1 MPAIDL
7 NKQYDRVEER
17 VKSLET
23 YNQVTD
29 ATKQIISQ
37 QQSSLEKA
45 EDSVSSPIDQLAEQ
59 KKRYQ
64 RQVSSQLEKLVDI
77 NKLLPDNRMSGKT
90 TSSSV
95 GLIKNQ
101 FTEALNTIISLIP
114 EIITKEMMKQLGCSQ
129 EQTYDS
135 STASKG
141 LYVPVSSV
149 DLFGLLKVSP
159 DTPLGK
165 LSYETKGVQVQQNPF
180 SMNREL
186 YNRIQNEGVSYDD
199 DNGKNYLGSSKQSLF
214 NITYVKQDGFGN
226 KGDFFQVQLI
236 NRDNNQNLVSQFM
249 TDYFTTI
256 KIVDLKNVF
265 LQVFQIL
272 FGAISINVKMGA
284 GEIEDQQYF
293 QKILTRI
300 MGLCFD
306 DRAEIDVSGNAK
318 VAPLDGVDDSF
329 FELTDIDIRQ
339 IESEL
344 SNIQRGVVEYPDCT
358 TVKLPVNTDDLFD
371 TLNELLFISDTDSAA
386 NTAVFNKAVDS
397 VKKNRQW
404 PQIDEIGL
412 SIDGGII
419 KAIPNALY
427 SAIIS
432 PKVLLPFMTM
442 FKALEQIVVNGAG
455 SAVDQVYDLKSYM
468 KIFSKMNIEI
478 MSQIGAEFVKILR
491 NIIIRDIRKLLQKI
505 TADLKKNQLTK
516 KYAIISQL
524 IEAAILVAQFIDDY
538 RRCKSVID
546 DILNIIE
553 FALRGTN
560 IQIPP
565 FLLPLAAFRTGFNNT
580 RAMLEVIA
588 QMQKLGI
595 PTGPLPDGSP
605 NLYLQSI
612 KSQIEGVES
621 ERTQNSKM
629 SALTPQQIVLPIG
642 ITIPMPMSGILL

>member
-45 EDSVSSPIDQLAEQ
+45 EDSVNSPIDQLAEQ

-101 FTEALNTIISLIP
+101 FTEALNTIIALIP

-135 STASKG
+135 SIASKG
-141 LYVPVSSV
+141 IYVPVSSV
-149 DLFGLLKVSP
+149 DLFGLLKVAP

-165 LSYETKGVQVQQNPF
+165 LSYEKKSVQVQQNPF

-186 YNRIQNEGVSYDD
+186 YSRIQNEGVSYDD
-199 DNGKNYLGSSKQSLF
+199 DNGQNYLGSSKQGLF

-491 NIIIRDIRKLLQKI
+491 NIIVRDIRKLLQKI

-516 KYAIISQL
+516 KYAISSQL
-524 IEAAILVAQFIDDY
+524 IEAAILITQFVDDY

-565 FLLPLAAFRTGFNNT
+565 FLLPLAALRTGFNNT
-580 RAMLEVIA
+580 RAMLEVIS

>member
-7 NKQYDRVEER
+7 NKQYDRVQER

-29 ATKQIISQ
+29 ATKQILSQ

-59 KKRYQ
+59 KKRFQ

-90 TSSSV
+90 SSSSV
-95 GLIKNQ
+95 GTVKNQ

-114 EIITKEMMKQLGCSQ
+114 QIITKEMMKQLGCSQ

-135 STASKG
+135 SIASRG
-141 LYVPVSSV
+141 IYVPVSSV

-159 DTPLGK
+159 DSPLGK
-165 LSYETKGVQVQQNPF
+165 LSYETKVAQVQQNPF

-199 DNGKNYLGSSKQSLF
+199 DNGQNYLGSSKQGLF

-236 NRDNNQNLVSQFM
+236 NRDNNNNLVSQFM
-249 TDYFTTI
+249 SDYFNTI

-272 FGAISINVKMGA
+272 FGAISINVKMGG

-306 DRAEIDVSGNAK
+306 DRTEIDVSGNAK

-339 IESEL
+339 IESEI

-358 TVKLPVNTDDLFD
+358 NIKLPVNTDDLFD
-371 TLNELLFISDTDSAA
+371 TLNELLFISDTDSAG

-404 PQIDEIGL
+404 PQIDQIGL
-412 SIDGGII
+412 TIDGGIV
-419 KAIPNALY
+419 KALPNALY

-442 FKALEQIVVNGAG
+442 FKALEQIVVNGAD

-468 KIFSKMNIEI
+468 KTFRKMNIEI

-491 NIIIRDIRKLLQKI
+491 DIIIRDIRKLLQKI
-505 TADLKKNQLTK
+505 TTDLKKNQVTK

-565 FLLPLAAFRTGFNNT
+565 FLLPLAALRTGFNNT

-612 KSQIEGVES
+612 KSQIEGIES
-621 ERTQNSKM
+621 ERSQNSKM

-642 ITIPMPMSGILL
+642 ITIPVPMSGILL

>member
-7 NKQYDRVEER
+7 NKQYDRVGER

-37 QQSSLEKA
+37 QQSSLEKS

-95 GLIKNQ
+95 GLVKNQ
-101 FTEALNTIISLIP
+101 FTEALNTIISSIP

-141 LYVPVSSV
+141 IYVPVSSV

-159 DTPLGK
+159 DVPLGK
-165 LSYETKGVQVQQNPF
+165 LSYETKDIQVQQNPF

-186 YNRIQNEGVSYDD
+186 YNRIQNEGVSYND
-199 DNGKNYLGSSKQSLF
+199 DNGENYLGSSKQSLF

-272 FGAISINVKMGA
+272 FGAISINTKMGA

-358 TVKLPVNTDDLFD
+358 NVKLPVNTDDLFD

-404 PQIDEIGL
+404 PQIDQIGL
-412 SIDGGII
+412 TIDGGIV

-442 FKALEQIVVNGAG
+442 FKALEQIVVNGSG

-468 KIFSKMNIEI
+468 KTFRKMNIEI

-491 NIIIRDIRKLLQKI
+491 NIIIRDIRRLLQKI
-505 TADLKKNQLTK
+505 TADLKRNQLTK

-565 FLLPLAAFRTGFNNT
+565 FLLPLAALRTGFNNT

>member
-1 MPAIDL
+1 
-7 NKQYDRVEER
+7 
-17 VKSLET
+17 
-23 YNQVTD
+23 
-29 ATKQIISQ
+29 
-37 QQSSLEKA
+37 
-45 EDSVSSPIDQLAEQ
+45 
-59 KKRYQ
+59 
-64 RQVSSQLEKLVDI
+64 
-77 NKLLPDNRMSGKT
+77 
-90 TSSSV
+90 
-95 GLIKNQ
+95 
-101 FTEALNTIISLIP
+101 
-114 EIITKEMMKQLGCSQ
+114 
-129 EQTYDS
+129 
-135 STASKG
+135 
-141 LYVPVSSV
+141 
-149 DLFGLLKVSP
+149 
-159 DTPLGK
+159 
-165 LSYETKGVQVQQNPF
+165 
-180 SMNREL
+180 
-186 YNRIQNEGVSYDD
+186 
-199 DNGKNYLGSSKQSLF
+199 
-214 NITYVKQDGFGN
+214 
-226 KGDFFQVQLI
+226 
-236 NRDNNQNLVSQFM
+236 M

-300 MGLCFD
+300 LGLCFD

-339 IESEL
+339 IESEI

-358 TVKLPVNTDDLFD
+358 NVILPVNTDDLFD

-404 PQIDEIGL
+404 PQIDQIGL
-412 SIDGGII
+412 TIDGGIV

-427 SAIIS
+427 SAVIS

-455 SAVDQVYDLKSYM
+455 SAVDEVYDLKSYM

-565 FLLPLAAFRTGFNNT
+565 FLLPLAALRTGFNNT

>member
-45 EDSVSSPIDQLAEQ
+45 EDSVNSPIDQLAEQ

-101 FTEALNTIISLIP
+101 FTEALNTIIALIP

-135 STASKG
+135 SIASKG
-141 LYVPVSSV
+141 IYVPVSSV
-149 DLFGLLKVSP
+149 DLFGLLKVAP

-165 LSYETKGVQVQQNPF
+165 LSYEKKSVQVQQNPF

-186 YNRIQNEGVSYDD
+186 YSRIQNEGVSYDD
-199 DNGKNYLGSSKQSLF
+199 DNGQNYLGSSKQGLF

-491 NIIIRDIRKLLQKI
+491 NIIVRDIRKLLQKI

-524 IEAAILVAQFIDDY
+524 IEAAILIAQFVDDY

-565 FLLPLAAFRTGFNNT
+565 FLLPLAALRTGFNNT
-580 RAMLEVIA
+580 RAMLEVIS

>member
-45 EDSVSSPIDQLAEQ
+45 EDSVNSPIDQLAEQ

-101 FTEALNTIISLIP
+101 FTEALNTIIALIP

-135 STASKG
+135 SIASKG
-141 LYVPVSSV
+141 IYVPVSSV
-149 DLFGLLKVSP
+149 DLFGLLKVAP

-165 LSYETKGVQVQQNPF
+165 LSYEKKSVQVQQNPF

-186 YNRIQNEGVSYDD
+186 YSRIQNEGVSYDD
-199 DNGKNYLGSSKQSLF
+199 DNGQNYLGSSKQGLF

-442 FKALEQIVVNGAG
+442 FKALEQIVVNGAD

-491 NIIIRDIRKLLQKI
+491 NIIVRDIRKLLQKI

-524 IEAAILVAQFIDDY
+524 IEAAILITQFVDDY

-565 FLLPLAAFRTGFNNT
+565 FLLPLAALRTGFNNT
-580 RAMLEVIA
+580 RAMLEVIS

>member
-45 EDSVSSPIDQLAEQ
+45 EDSVNSPIDQLAEQ

-101 FTEALNTIISLIP
+101 FTEALNTIIALIP

-135 STASKG
+135 STAGKG
-141 LYVPVSSV
+141 IYVPVSSV
-149 DLFGLLKVSP
+149 DLFGLLKVAP

-165 LSYETKGVQVQQNPF
+165 LSYETKSVQVQQNPF

-186 YNRIQNEGVSYDD
+186 YSRIQNEGVSYDD
-199 DNGKNYLGSSKQSLF
+199 DNGQNYLGSSKQGLF

-491 NIIIRDIRKLLQKI
+491 NIIVRDIRKLLQKI

-524 IEAAILVAQFIDDY
+524 IEAAILIAQFVDDY

-565 FLLPLAAFRTGFNNT
+565 FLLPLAALRTGFNNT
-580 RAMLEVIA
+580 RAMLEVIS

>member
-135 STASKG
+135 STANKG
-141 LYVPVSSV
+141 IYVPVSSV

-165 LSYETKGVQVQQNPF
+165 LSYETKDVQVQQNPF

-565 FLLPLAAFRTGFNNT
+565 FLLPLAALRTGFNNT

>member
-45 EDSVSSPIDQLAEQ
+45 EDSVNSPIDQLAEQ

-101 FTEALNTIISLIP
+101 FTEALNTIIALIP

-135 STASKG
+135 SIASKG
-141 LYVPVSSV
+141 IYVPVSSV
-149 DLFGLLKVSP
+149 DLFGLLKVAP

-165 LSYETKGVQVQQNPF
+165 LSYETKSVQVQQNPF

-186 YNRIQNEGVSYDD
+186 YSRIQNEGVSYDD
-199 DNGKNYLGSSKQSLF
+199 DNGQNYLGSSKQGLF

-468 KIFSKMNIEI
+468 KTFSKMNIEI

-491 NIIIRDIRKLLQKI
+491 NIIVRDIRKLLQKI

-524 IEAAILVAQFIDDY
+524 IEAAILITQFVDDY

-565 FLLPLAAFRTGFNNT
+565 FLLPLAALRTGFNNT
-580 RAMLEVIA
+580 RAMLEVIS

>member
-141 LYVPVSSV
+141 IYVPVSSV

>member
-141 LYVPVSSV
+141 IYVPVSSV

-371 TLNELLFISDTDSAA
+371 TLNELLFIGDTDSAA

-524 IEAAILVAQFIDDY
+524 IEAAILVSQFIDDY

-565 FLLPLAAFRTGFNNT
+565 FLLPLAALRTGFNNT

>member
-1 MPAIDL
+1 MPVVDL

-37 QQSSLEKA
+37 QQSSLEQA
-45 EDSVSSPIDQLAEQ
+45 EDSVTSPIDQLAEQ
-59 KKRYQ
+59 KKRFQ

-90 TSSSV
+90 ASSSV

-101 FTEALNTIISLIP
+101 FTEALSTIIALIP

-135 STASKG
+135 SIASKG
-141 LYVPVSSV
+141 IYVPVSSV

-165 LSYETKGVQVQQNPF
+165 LSYETKDSQIQKNPF

-186 YNRIQNEGVSYDD
+186 YSRIQNEGVSYDD
-199 DNGKNYLGSSKQSLF
+199 DNGQNYLGSSKQSLF

-419 KAIPNALY
+419 KALPNALY

-455 SAVDQVYDLKSYM
+455 SAVDEVYDLKSYM

-478 MSQIGAEFVKILR
+478 MSQIGAEFIKILR

-524 IEAAILVAQFIDDY
+524 IEAAILVAKFIDDY

-565 FLLPLAAFRTGFNNT
+565 FLLPLAALRTGFNNT